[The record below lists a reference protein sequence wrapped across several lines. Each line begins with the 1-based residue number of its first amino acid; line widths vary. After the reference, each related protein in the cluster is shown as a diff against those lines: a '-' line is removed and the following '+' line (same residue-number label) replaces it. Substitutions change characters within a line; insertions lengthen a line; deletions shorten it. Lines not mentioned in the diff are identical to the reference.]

1 MTVREVGQETR
12 PKTAVGVV
20 DENGAHTEG
29 IVVKNVSHW
38 FASRGREP
46 VQALDDVSLT
56 IDVGEFVTIV
66 GPSGCGKS
74 TLLKVIAGLTR
85 PTSGVATFQG
95 RPIDGPSPE
104 RGVVFQ
110 ELALLPWR
118 TVRRNIGHGLEIAG
132 VRKPVREQRVAELI
146 QTIGL
151 TGFEDHYPHELSGG
165 MRQRVAVARTWATDP
180 TAILMDEPFGAVDAQ
195 TRLSLQQELLSMAA
209 GSRKA
214 ILFITHSVEEAV
226 FLGDRVVVMSRRPGV
241 IKEDVRIDRARD
253 QRTLEEFLADPEIHE
268 IQSHIMRAV
277 REEV

>member
-1 MTVREVGQETR
+1 MPRHDVEQKSR
-12 PKTAVGVV
+12 PGVALGGTDEGTAPT
-20 DENGAHTEG
+20 AG
-29 IVVKNVSHW
+29 IVVENVSHW
-38 FASRGREP
+38 FVGRGREP
-46 VQALDDVSLT
+46 VHALDNVSLT
-56 IDVGEFVTIV
+56 IDIGEFVTIV

-74 TLLKVIAGLTR
+74 TLLKVIAGLTQ
-85 PTSGVATFQG
+85 PTSGTATFQG
-95 RPIDGPSPE
+95 KPINGPSPE

-132 VRKPVREQRVAELI
+132 VPKSVREQRVAELI
-146 QTIGL
+146 EMIGL

-195 TRLSLQQELLSMAA
+195 TRLSLQQELLRMAA